1 MEIVPSEL
9 ASPQLNTL
17 PLRIQ
22 RGKHCTGQVAFH
34 PSTVVPPYASE
45 ICFAPVKYA
54 LHFTG
59 QAFHGVNGAGRA
71 GGVKIKGVILY
82 DDTSSN
88 KNQETSKETI
98 GG

>member
-1 MEIVPSEL
+1 MEIVPSEI

-22 RGKHCTGQVAFH
+22 RGKHCTGQVALH
-34 PSTVVPPYASE
+34 PSTVVSPYPSE
-45 ICFAPVKYA
+45 ICFA
-54 LHFTG
+54 
-59 QAFHGVNGAGRA
+59 FHRASISQGKRGGA

-82 DDTSSN
+82 DDTASN
-88 KNQETSKETI
+88 KNQETSKQTI